1 MSNNENK
8 TARIAFAA
16 VDPYVE
22 TYMPSPKERK
32 YAGSDIVHWG
42 DRNAFP
48 DYLLDLYN
56 NVATL
61 GTIINGTVDF
71 VAGDDCSIEPLVGTY
86 EQGVMNTKG
95 DGIFQQVA
103 DIARDYLI
111 YGGFAFEV
119 IRGKGGAPVEIYHT
133 DLRFIRTNE
142 ENDVFWYNEKW
153 GKGGRDAIVLPAFSP
168 MVTDKWDTLDEEA
181 RQRHTRSILYVKKNR
196 TQVYPS
202 PVYRQALKS
211 CETERCIDDF
221 HLSSINNDFVASMI
235 VNFNNGQPSDEVRNE
250 VERMFNE
257 KFSGHQNGGRI
268 IFSWNDTAASRTTF
282 EVPKTEDFAARYEAL
297 AKHTRQQIY
306 AAFRAVPALFGIM
319 TETTGF
325 SDQEF
330 EQAFRLYNRT
340 VVRPIQR
347 TIANAYDRIY
357 GRQGVLNITPFSID
371 EGRQT
376 DTNVD

>member
-1 MSNNENK
+1 M
-8 TARIAFAA
+8 TQ
-16 VDPYVE
+16 YV
-22 TYMPSPKERK
+22 S
-32 YAGSDIVHWG
+32 
-42 DRNAFP
+42 
-48 DYLLDLYN
+48 
-56 NVATL
+56 
-61 GTIINGTVDF
+61 
-71 VAGDDCSIEPLVGTY
+71 
-86 EQGVMNTKG
+86 
-95 DGIFQQVA
+95 
-103 DIARDYLI
+103 
-111 YGGFAFEV
+111 
-119 IRGKGGAPVEIYHT
+119 
-133 DLRFIRTNE
+133 
-142 ENDVFWYNEKW
+142 
-153 GKGGRDAIVLPAFSP
+153 
-168 MVTDKWDTLDEEA
+168 
-181 RQRHTRSILYVKKNR
+181 
-196 TQVYPS
+196 
-202 PVYRQALKS
+202 
-211 CETERCIDDF
+211 
-221 HLSSINNDFVASMI
+221 
-235 VNFNNGQPSDEVRNE
+235 RNE

-268 IFSWNDTAASRTTF
+268 VYSWNDNVASKTTF